1 MRQRIIILAV
11 AAALLAAACGSN
23 DSGDNATSTD
33 DPATA
38 DTTDADTT
46 DGATTDG
53 DASDSESDGEG
64 EGGSTDGATLT
75 AAEIGDMLFPS
86 MEDFQ
91 GAEAEA
97 RFADEQRAQEELV
110 GECMRNL
117 GFEYTPVD
125 YGSFAFFGAAD
136 DLDPSSR
143 EWAET
148 YGLGMSTFAFNEET
162 LAEGIE
168 DEFVDPNQEY
178 VEGLSESAQNAYYE
192 ALYGAQNFSESE
204 FDEEGEG
211 EITSFEPQGCQ
222 GEAFEATS
230 SFAGLDTLYTEFGDQ
245 LEDLFERVEADPRM
259 REVSDR
265 WVTCMGE
272 AGYTYNE
279 PDDMYEDISSQMD
292 ELFQETFGSFEE
304 QFESGTAFEESS
316 DSSDSS
322 TGDSSDSEPAFET
335 PQPDA
340 EKLAALQDQEIA
352 VAVASFDCG
361 LNDGTAVFEEIAGE
375 YTDQFI
381 AENLGALQAALA
393 EG

>member
-53 DASDSESDGEG
+53 ETPDSEGDGEG
-64 EGGSTDGATLT
+64 EGGSADGATLT

-148 YGLGMSTFAFNEET
+148 YGLGMSTFAFDEAT
-162 LAEGIE
+162 LGEGIE

-178 VEGLSESAQNAYYE
+178 VEGLSDSARDAYYE
-192 ALYGAQNFSESE
+192 ALYGPQNFSELDTE
-204 FDEEGEG
+204 NET
-211 EITSFEPQGCQ
+211 EITSFEPMGCQ
-222 GEAFEATS
+222 GEAFVATS
-230 SFAGLDTLYTEFGDQ
+230 SFAGLDTLYAEFGDQ
-245 LEDLFERVEADPRM
+245 LEDLYERVEADPRM

-292 ELFQETFGSFEE
+292 ELFQETYGSFEE
-304 QFESGTAFEESS
+304 SFESGTDFDESS
-316 DSSDSS
+316 ETHSDDSTDP
-322 TGDSSDSEPAFET
+322 GLDFEP

-361 LNDGTAVFEEIAGE
+361 LNDGTTVFEEIASE
-375 YTDQFI
+375 YTDKFI
-381 AENLGALQAALA
+381 AENLSALQAALA